1 MPVRSAPIHH
11 APILRALA
19 VMALIVLMV
28 GGVPA
33 PVAAQDSNIQQ
44 LLLELERLRNDM
56 SDLQRFVYKGGEVPP
71 PSLQPTTTAPT
82 VGGGDARTAQLEVRF
97 SQVEDEMRTLT
108 GRIEEVAH
116 GIDLL
121 GQRID
126 KLVADV
132 DFRLTAIERGQATGM
147 APAAALTAPA
157 AAIPATAATVPATTA
172 TTQPALVPQVSD
184 EPGVLGTIPASALLA
199 VTTDG
204 AVAAAEPTEM
214 VALAPALPAGTP
226 KQQYDY
232 AYDVLKQAVQQQG
245 EFDEARRAFDAFI
258 ESHPDHE
265 LTDNAYY
272 WLGETY
278 YVVKDY
284 ASASHH
290 FALGLQ
296 RFPDGNKAP
305 DIMLKLGMSLFGSGR
320 TEEACI
326 AFEKFG
332 ELYAGASAQLKQKVA
347 REAQRSGCG

>member
-1 MPVRSAPIHH
+1 MPFYSAHRRSAHWRWSPI
-11 APILRALA
+11 RCALA
-19 VMALIVLMV
+19 ATALIVLTI

-33 PVAAQDSNIQQ
+33 PVAAQDSNVQQ
-44 LLLELERLRNDM
+44 LLLELERLRNAM
-56 SDLQRFVYKGGEVPP
+56 SDLERFVYKGGAVPP
-71 PSLQPTTTAPT
+71 PSLQPTTAAPA
-82 VGGGDARTAQLEVRF
+82 VGGGDVRSAQLEVRF

-108 GRIEEVAH
+108 GRVEEVAH

-147 APAAALTAPA
+147 APVAAPTAPA
-157 AAIPATAATVPATTA
+157 ATTA

-184 EPGVLGTIPASALLA
+184 EPGVLGTIPASALPA
-199 VTTDG
+199 ETTDG
-204 AVAAAEPTEM
+204 AAAAAQPTETA
-214 VALAPALPAGTP
+214 ALAPALPAGTA

-245 EFDEARRAFDAFI
+245 DYAEARRAFGAFI
-258 ESHPDHE
+258 ENHPDHE

-305 DIMLKLGMSLFGSGR
+305 DIMLKLGMSLYGSGR

>member
-1 MPVRSAPIHH
+1 MPFCSAHRRSAPI
-11 APILRALA
+11 RCALA
-19 VMALIVLMV
+19 VIALIVLTV

-71 PSLQPTTTAPT
+71 PSLQPTTAAPT
-82 VGGGDARTAQLEVRF
+82 VGGGGARTAQLEVRF

-108 GRIEEVAH
+108 GRVEEVAH

-147 APAAALTAPA
+147 AAPTASA
-157 AAIPATAATVPATTA
+157 ATTA

-184 EPGVLGTIPASALLA
+184 APGVLGTIPASALLA

-204 AVAAAEPTEM
+204 AVAAAQPTEM

-232 AYDVLKQAVQQQG
+232 AYDVLKQAVQQGG
-245 EFDEARRAFDAFI
+245 EYDEARRAFDAFI
-258 ESHPDHE
+258 ESNPDHE

-305 DIMLKLGMSLFGSGR
+305 DIMLKLGMSLYGSGR

>member
-1 MPVRSAPIHH
+1 MPFCSAHRRSAPI
-11 APILRALA
+11 RCALA
-19 VMALIVLMV
+19 VVALIVLTV

-71 PSLQPTTTAPT
+71 PSLQPTTTAPKI
-82 VGGGDARTAQLEVRF
+82 GGGDARTAQLEVRF

-132 DFRLTAIERGQATGM
+132 DFRLTAIERGQAAGM
-147 APAAALTAPA
+147 APAAAFTAPA
-157 AAIPATAATVPATTA
+157 ATTTA
-172 TTQPALVPQVSD
+172 TMQPALVPQVSD
-184 EPGVLGTIPASALLA
+184 QPGVLGTIPASALPA

-204 AVAAAEPTEM
+204 AVAAAQPTEI

-232 AYDVLKQAVQQQG
+232 AYDVLKQAVQQGG
-245 EFDEARRAFDAFI
+245 EYDEARRAFDAFI

-265 LTDNAYY
+265 LTDNAFY

-305 DIMLKLGMSLFGSGR
+305 DIMLKLGMSLYGSGR

-332 ELYAGASAQLKQKVA
+332 ELYAGASTQLKQKVA
-347 REAQRSGCG
+347 REARRSGCG

>member
-1 MPVRSAPIHH
+1 MPFCSAHRRSAPIH
-11 APILRALA
+11 RALA
-19 VMALIVLMV
+19 VVALIVLTV

-82 VGGGDARTAQLEVRF
+82 VGGGDARRAQLEVRF

-108 GRIEEVAH
+108 GRVEEVAH

-157 AAIPATAATVPATTA
+157 AAAVPATAATTTA

-184 EPGVLGTIPASALLA
+184 APGVLGTIPASALLA

-204 AVAAAEPTEM
+204 AVAAAQPTEM

-232 AYDVLKQAVQQQG
+232 AYDVLKQAVQQGG
-245 EFDEARRAFDAFI
+245 EYDEARRAFDAFI

-305 DIMLKLGMSLFGSGR
+305 DIMLKLGMSLYGSGR
-320 TEEACI
+320 TDEACI

>member
-1 MPVRSAPIHH
+1 LLAT
-11 APILRALA
+11 AAL
-19 VMALIVLMV
+19 ALIVLTV
-28 GGVPA
+28 GGVPSPA
-33 PVAAQDSNIQQ
+33 VAQDSNIQQ

-71 PSLQPTTTAPT
+71 PSLQPTTATPT
-82 VGGGDARTAQLEVRF
+82 IGSGVARTAQLEIRF

-108 GRIEEVAH
+108 GRVEEVAH

-132 DFRLTAIERGQATGM
+132 DFRLTAIERGQPTGM
-147 APAAALTAPA
+147 TPAAAYTEPA
-157 AAIPATAATVPATTA
+157 ATTVPA
-172 TTQPALVPQVSD
+172 TTQPALVPQVSS
-184 EPGVLGTIPASALLA
+184 EPGVLGTIPASALPA
-199 VTTDG
+199 ETASGT
-204 AVAAAEPTEM
+204 AVAVQPAG
-214 VALAPALPAGTP
+214 VAVLAPALPPGTP

-232 AYDVLKQAVQQQG
+232 AYDVLKQAVQQRG

-258 ESHPDHE
+258 ENHPDDD

-278 YVVKDY
+278 YVTKDY
-284 ASASHH
+284 ASAAHH

-320 TEEACI
+320 TEQACI

-332 ELYAGASAQLKQKVA
+332 ELYAGASARLKEKVA
-347 REAQRSGCG
+347 REALRSGCG

>member
-1 MPVRSAPIHH
+1 MPFCSAHRRSAPI
-11 APILRALA
+11 RCALA
-19 VMALIVLMV
+19 VIALIVLTV

-56 SDLQRFVYKGGEVPP
+56 SDLQRFVYTGGEVPP
-71 PSLQPTTTAPT
+71 PSLQPTTAAPT
-82 VGGGDARTAQLEVRF
+82 VGGGGARAAQLEVRF
-97 SQVEDEMRTLT
+97 SRVEDEMRTLT

-157 AAIPATAATVPATTA
+157 AATVPATAATTTA

-184 EPGVLGTIPASALLA
+184 APGVLGTIPASALLA

-204 AVAAAEPTEM
+204 AVAAAQPTEM

-305 DIMLKLGMSLFGSGR
+305 HIMLKLGMSLYGSGR
-320 TEEACI
+320 TEQACI

-332 ELYAGASAQLKQKVA
+332 ELYAGASAGLKQKVA

>member
-1 MPVRSAPIHH
+1 MPFCSAHRRWSPI
-11 APILRALA
+11 RWALA
-19 VMALIVLMV
+19 VTALIVLTV

-33 PVAAQDSNIQQ
+33 PVAAQESNVQQ

-56 SDLQRFVYKGGEVPP
+56 SDLQRFVYKGGAVPP
-71 PSLQPTTTAPT
+71 PSLQPTTAAPAA
-82 VGGGDARTAQLEVRF
+82 GGGDVRAAQLEVRF

-108 GRIEEVAH
+108 GRVEEVAH
-116 GIDLL
+116 GIELL

-147 APAAALTAPA
+147 APTTAFAAPA
-157 AAIPATAATVPATTA
+157 ATTVPATAATTA
-172 TTQPALVPQVSD
+172 TQPALVPQVSD
-184 EPGVLGTIPASALLA
+184 EPGVLGTIPASALPA
-199 VTTDG
+199 EAAGDTV
-204 AVAAAEPTEM
+204 AVAQPTEM
-214 VALAPALPAGTP
+214 AALAPALPAGTP

-305 DIMLKLGMSLFGSGR
+305 DIMLKLGMSLYGSGR

>member
-1 MPVRSAPIHH
+1 MRFCSAHRRSAPI
-11 APILRALA
+11 RCALA
-19 VMALIVLMV
+19 VVALIVLTV
-28 GGVPA
+28 GGFPA

-71 PSLQPTTTAPT
+71 PSLQPTTTPK

-97 SQVEDEMRTLT
+97 SQVEDEMRTMT

-126 KLVADV
+126 RLVADV
-132 DFRLTAIERGQATGM
+132 DFRLTAIERGQAAGM
-147 APAAALTAPA
+147 AAATAPA
-157 AAIPATAATVPATTA
+157 AAAVPAAAATTTA
-172 TTQPALVPQVSD
+172 TMQPALVPQVSD
-184 EPGVLGTIPASALLA
+184 QPGVLGTIPASALPA

-204 AVAAAEPTEM
+204 AVAAAQPTEI

-232 AYDVLKQAVQQQG
+232 AYDVLKQAVQQGG
-245 EFDEARRAFDAFI
+245 EYDEARRAFDAFI

-265 LTDNAYY
+265 LTDNAFY

>member
-1 MPVRSAPIHH
+1 MPFCSAHRRSAPI
-11 APILRALA
+11 RCALA
-19 VMALIVLMV
+19 VIALIVLTV

-71 PSLQPTTTAPT
+71 PSLQPTTAAPT
-82 VGGGDARTAQLEVRF
+82 VGGRDARAAQLEVRF

-108 GRIEEVAH
+108 GRVEEVAH

-121 GQRID
+121 GQRLD

-132 DFRLTAIERGQATGM
+132 DFRLTAIEREQATGTV
-147 APAAALTAPA
+147 PAAAFTAS
-157 AAIPATAATVPATTA
+157 AATTTA

-184 EPGVLGTIPASALLA
+184 EPGVLGTIPVSALPA
-199 VTTDG
+199 QTTDD
-204 AVAAAEPTEM
+204 AVAAAQPAQM
-214 VALAPALPAGTP
+214 AALAPALPAGTP
-226 KQQYDY
+226 EQQYDY
-232 AYDVLKQAVQQQG
+232 AYDVLRQALLQG
-245 EFDEARRAFDAFI
+245 EYDEARRAFDAFI

-305 DIMLKLGMSLFGSGR
+305 HIMLKLGMSLYGSGR

-332 ELYAGASAQLKQKVA
+332 ELYAGASAGLKQKVA

>member
-1 MPVRSAPIHH
+1 MPFYSTHGRSAPI
-11 APILRALA
+11 RCALA
-19 VMALIVLMV
+19 VVALIVLMV

-56 SDLQRFVYKGGEVPP
+56 SDLQRFVHKGGEVPP
-71 PSLQPTTTAPT
+71 PSLQPTTAAPT
-82 VGGGDARTAQLEVRF
+82 VGGGDVRTAQLEVRF

-108 GRIEEVAH
+108 GRVEEVAH

-157 AAIPATAATVPATTA
+157 AATVPATAATTTA

-184 EPGVLGTIPASALLA
+184 APGVLGTIPASALLA
-199 VTTDG
+199 VTTDS
-204 AVAAAEPTEM
+204 AVAAAQPTEM

-232 AYDVLKQAVQQQG
+232 AYDVLKQAVQQQSDY
-245 EFDEARRAFDAFI
+245 DEARRAFDAFI
-258 ESHPDHE
+258 ESNPDHD

-305 DIMLKLGMSLFGSGR
+305 DIMLKLGMSLYGSGR

-332 ELYAGASAQLKQKVA
+332 ELYAGASAQLKRKVA

>member
-1 MPVRSAPIHH
+1 MPVCSAHRRFAPIRSAL
-11 APILRALA
+11 AALA
-19 VMALIVLMV
+19 LVVLTV
-28 GGVPA
+28 TGVSA
-33 PVAAQDSNIQQ
+33 PVGAQESNFQQ
-44 LLLELERLRNDM
+44 LLLEIERLRNDM

-71 PSLQPTTTAPT
+71 PSLQPTTSAPT

-108 GRIEEVAH
+108 GRIEEVDH

-121 GQRID
+121 GQRLD

-132 DFRLTAIERGQATGM
+132 DFRLTAIERGQPTGM
-147 APAAALTAPA
+147 APAAAYTEPA
-157 AAIPATAATVPATTA
+157 GTSVPATAA
-172 TTQPALVPQVSD
+172 QPPLVPQVSN
-184 EPGVLGTIPASALLA
+184 EPGVLGTIPASALPTETA
-199 VTTDG
+199 DG
-204 AVAAAEPTEM
+204 TAAAAQPAEM
-214 VALAPALPAGTP
+214 AALTPALPAGTP

-232 AYDVLKQAVQQQG
+232 AYNVLKQAVQQQG
-245 EFDEARRAFDAFI
+245 DFNEAQRAFDAFI
-258 ESHPDHE
+258 ENHPDHE

-278 YVVKDY
+278 YVAKDY
-284 ASASHH
+284 ATAAHH

-320 TEEACI
+320 TEQACI

-347 REAQRSGCG
+347 RESQRSGCG